1 MRIPQAPE
9 QENTF
14 RGNRRPELPAL
25 SGGDPNL
32 GQNIQPVDAI
42 LKIAIGRSLPTGTEP
57 KECEREETRVTPAV
71 YQMFNGHPGATP
83 DTEGNY
89 ADMFDCTNIQSA
101 ITCWCGLLRV
111 LICLLLCSLAR
122 RNCNFAQRTVLIIK
136 FGIAGRI
143 TAE

>member
-1 MRIPQAPE
+1 MPE
-9 QENTF
+9 S
-14 RGNRRPELPAL
+14 PAL
-25 SGGDPNL
+25 SSGDPNF

-71 YQMFNGHPGATP
+71 YQVFKSHPDATTDP
-83 DTEGNY
+83 EGNY
-89 ADMFDCTNIQSA
+89 VDMFDCTNMQSA
-101 ITCWCGLLRV
+101 ITCSFGLLRV
-111 LICLLLCSLAR
+111 LICLLLRSLAR

-136 FGIAGRI
+136 FGIARRI

>member
-14 RGNRRPELPAL
+14 RGKQRPELPAL
-25 SGGDPNL
+25 SGGDPDL

-42 LKIAIGRSLPTGTEP
+42 LKLVIGRSLLAGAEP

-71 YQMFNGHPGATP
+71 YQVLKSHPDATTDP
-83 DTEGNY
+83 EGNY
-89 ADMFDCTNIQSA
+89 VDMFDRTKLQSA
-101 ITCWCGLLRV
+101 ITCSCGRLRV

-136 FGIAGRI
+136 FGIARRI